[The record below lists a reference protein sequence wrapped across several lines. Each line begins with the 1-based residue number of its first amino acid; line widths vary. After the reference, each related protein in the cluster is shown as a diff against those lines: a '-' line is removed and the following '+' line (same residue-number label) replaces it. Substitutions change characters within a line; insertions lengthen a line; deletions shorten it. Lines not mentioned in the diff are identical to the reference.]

1 MRTRST
7 ACRWRRLRSRP
18 DEVRV
23 AVEAAGLNFWDVF
36 AALRL
41 IDDKL
46 LGTEM
51 CGRIIEVGSAVSS
64 VAVGDRVVGVRRGDS
79 GALRAGDRHP

>member
-1 MRTRST
+1 M
-7 ACRWRRLRSRP
+7 A
-18 DEVRV
+18 V
-23 AVEAAGLNFWDVF
+23 AAAGLNFWDVF

-51 CGRIIEVGSAVSS
+51 CGRIIEVGCR
-64 VAVGDRVVGVRRGDS
+64 GVVGSRWRPCGRC
-79 GALRAGDRHP
+79 AAGR